1 MKIHFW
7 ALRGNLSKDDIKLII
22 YPFEE
27 NDPSMV
33 PASYPV
39 DDLKILKFLLAIS
52 CIKTNK
58 VFYLLNLDI
67 RGCIRCVSHP
77 GLDFF
82 FQIGKKGKESAAEV
96 KIKSVL

>member
-1 MKIHFW
+1 MILTRTYFLVTEHRKYTFEH
-7 ALRGNLSKDDIKLII
+7 LRGRLRGDLSLDDIKVII

-52 CIKTNK
+52 CIKTNESLQ
-58 VFYLLNLDI
+58 FYD
-67 RGCIRCVSHP
+67 
-77 GLDFF
+77 
-82 FQIGKKGKESAAEV
+82 
-96 KIKSVL
+96 